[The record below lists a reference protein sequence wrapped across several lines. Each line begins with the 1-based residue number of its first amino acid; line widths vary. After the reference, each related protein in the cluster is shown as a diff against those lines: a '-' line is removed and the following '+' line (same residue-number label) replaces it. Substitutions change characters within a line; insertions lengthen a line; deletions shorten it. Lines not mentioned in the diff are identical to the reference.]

1 MEDRFKFRAWHYNKY
16 EVDYGDNNKY
26 FYDAQDAYDFLTGVP
41 ANSFGDL
48 LRSEFWTVEQCIGLK
63 DKNGKLIYEGDIVSA
78 ITFDGHNR
86 QFIVKY
92 VEEDACFGLFVS
104 KSMYISF
111 NKVYEDSFEVIGNM
125 HENPELLEA
134 DNAR

>member
-1 MEDRFKFRAWHYNKY
+1 MEDRFKFRFWDK
-16 EVDYGDNNKY
+16 DLK
-26 FYDAQDAYDFLTGVP
+26 AYMRCVNLDKVFDDKTVI
-41 ANSFGDL
+41 
-48 LRSEFWTVEQCIGLK
+48 VEQCTGLK

-78 ITFDGHNR
+78 ITFVGHNR

-92 VEEDACFGLFVS
+92 AEEDACFGLFVS

-111 NKVYEDSFEVIGNM
+111 NKVYEDSFEVIGNI
-125 HENPELLEA
+125 HKNPELLEA